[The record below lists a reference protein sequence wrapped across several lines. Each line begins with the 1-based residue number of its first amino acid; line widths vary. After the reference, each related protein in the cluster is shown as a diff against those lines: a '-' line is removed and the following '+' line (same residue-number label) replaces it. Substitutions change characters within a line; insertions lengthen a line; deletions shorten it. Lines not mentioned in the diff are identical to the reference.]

1 TYKEHDFVIT
11 TVTPTG
17 SDRVQQIFGNSVFH
31 LYLPYD
37 LSGAVKRFLKKIK
50 PDLAVVMETEIWPN
64 LFRFCKKR
72 NIPIVVAN
80 ARLSELSLKGYK
92 WVQSLATMAV
102 NNTKFVAAQTQTD
115 ADRMIR
121 LGCDADKIYVVG
133 SLKFDIIIEQDII
146 KKGQA
151 IHKHVAQNHLI
162 WIAASTHQEDELELL
177 EAYSYLKKK
186 HPSLLLIIV
195 PRHPERFQV
204 TTQACIQKGFNTQLR
219 SKCGLYDIDADVFIV
234 DTMGEMLEFYAAS
247 DIAFVGGSIAN
258 IGGHNVLEAAVFK
271 LPVFLLAQKLHIIEK
286 EISSK
291 INIINDLKVEQNT
304 LWLAT
309 GSGLFCLENN
319 TIKSFKFDKKGN
331 LLKINTLEID
341 HSGNKWL
348 GTYSGELIKF
358 NKGEIL
364 SSINFNKYLDNEN
377 TIITDI
383 AISKSEQEI
392 ILSTATGRILYY
404 NLLNGATGLIESPV
418 KNTMIYSINYGANK
432 NIWLCSADGFYT
444 KQAKGKWKKQQ
455 GLYLAYGIF
464 NQAGNYWAIGRSQNK
479 KALFML
485 YYKHESLSGAK
496 YVWKEFKLNKLPNQY
511 TRFYE
516 LVADDEYAWITSDS
530 GLIKYDVSTGNILL
544 IDKYHGIDLKKIRHI
559 AAQSN
564 GKLWMSTAGN
574 KLYKL
579 EKNNK

>member
-1 TYKEHDFVIT
+1 MNIDFKNRLYSIATFLLTPVVLFRLASRGIKAPAYFRRWKERFGIFPNPNFKQSILIHAVSVGEVNAAIPLIKALMETYKEHDFVIT

-64 LFRFCKKR
+64 LFRLCKKR
-72 NIPIVVAN
+72 DIPIVVAN

-271 LPVFLLAQKLHIIEK
+271 LPVLVGPNTHNFAEITQLLHDCGGSYLVNDSDDIIRHME
-286 EISSK
+286 
-291 INIINDLKVEQNT
+291 
-304 LWLAT
+304 
-309 GSGLFCLENN
+309 
-319 TIKSFKFDKKGN
+319 
-331 LLKINTLEID
+331 
-341 HSGNKWL
+341 
-348 GTYSGELIKF
+348 ELIK
-358 NKGEIL
+358 KPQQR
-364 SSINFNKYLDNEN
+364 K
-377 TIITDI
+377 
-383 AISKSEQEI
+383 KM
-392 ILSTATGRILYY
+392 
-404 NLLNGATGLIESPV
+404 GL
-418 KNTMIYSINYGANK
+418 A
-432 NIWLCSADGFYT
+432 A
-444 KQAKGKWKKQQ
+444 
-455 GLYLAYGIF
+455 
-464 NQAGNYWAIGRSQNK
+464 
-479 KALFML
+479 
-485 YYKHESLSGAK
+485 
-496 YVWKEFKLNKLPNQY
+496 FKLVEENRGAVALTMKL
-511 TRFYE
+511 
-516 LVADDEYAWITSDS
+516 
-530 GLIKYDVSTGNILL
+530 
-544 IDKYHGIDLKKIRHI
+544 I
-559 AAQSN
+559 ANAMEDAPLDQDMQN
-564 GKLWMSTAGN
+564 RRYVVPKQENVVL
-574 KLYKL
+574 
-579 EKNNK
+579 

>member
-1 TYKEHDFVIT
+1 MNIDFKNRLYSIATFLLTPVVLFRLASRGIKAPAYFRRWKERFGIFPNPNFKKSILIHAVSVGEVNAAIPLIKALMETYKEHDFVIT

-17 SDRVQQIFGNSVFH
+17 SDRVQQIFGNTVFH

-37 LSGAVKRFLKKIK
+37 LSGAVKRFLKKIN

-177 EAYSYLKKK
+177 DAYSYLKKK

-204 TTQACIQKGFNTQLR
+204 TAQACIQKGFNTQLR

-271 LPVFLLAQKLHIIEK
+271 LPVLVGPNTHNFAEITQLLHNCGGSYLVKDSKDIIRHME
-286 EISSK
+286 
-291 INIINDLKVEQNT
+291 
-304 LWLAT
+304 
-309 GSGLFCLENN
+309 
-319 TIKSFKFDKKGN
+319 
-331 LLKINTLEID
+331 
-341 HSGNKWL
+341 
-348 GTYSGELIKF
+348 ELIQNPQQRK
-358 NKGEIL
+358 
-364 SSINFNKYLDNEN
+364 
-377 TIITDI
+377 
-383 AISKSEQEI
+383 
-392 ILSTATGRILYY
+392 RM
-404 NLLNGATGLIESPV
+404 GL
-418 KNTMIYSINYGANK
+418 A
-432 NIWLCSADGFYT
+432 A
-444 KQAKGKWKKQQ
+444 
-455 GLYLAYGIF
+455 
-464 NQAGNYWAIGRSQNK
+464 
-479 KALFML
+479 
-485 YYKHESLSGAK
+485 
-496 YVWKEFKLNKLPNQY
+496 FKLVEENRGAVALTMKLIANAMQDIP
-511 TRFYE
+511 
-516 LVADDEYAWITSDS
+516 LDEDMQNRRYVSP
-530 GLIKYDVSTGNILL
+530 KRKDVS
-544 IDKYHGIDLKKIRHI
+544 
-559 AAQSN
+559 S
-564 GKLWMSTAGN
+564 
-574 KLYKL
+574 
-579 EKNNK
+579 

>member
-1 TYKEHDFVIT
+1 MNIDFKNRLYSIATFLLTPVVLFRLASRGIKAPAYFRRWKERFGIFPNPNFNKSILIHAVSVGEVNAAIPLIKALMETYKEHDFVIT

-133 SLKFDIIIEQDII
+133 SLKFDIIIENDII
-146 KKGQA
+146 NKGYE
-151 IHKHVAQNHLI
+151 IRKHVAQNHLI

-177 EAYSYLKKK
+177 EAYSFLKKK
-186 HPSLLLIIV
+186 YPKLLLIIV

-204 TTQACIQKGFNTQLR
+204 TTQACIHKGFNTQLR
-219 SKCGLYDIDADVFIV
+219 SVCGLYDIDADVFIV

-271 LPVFLLAQKLHIIEK
+271 LPVLVGPNTHNFAEITQLLHDCGGSRLVNNSQDIIKYME
-286 EISSK
+286 
-291 INIINDLKVEQNT
+291 
-304 LWLAT
+304 
-309 GSGLFCLENN
+309 
-319 TIKSFKFDKKGN
+319 
-331 LLKINTLEID
+331 
-341 HSGNKWL
+341 
-348 GTYSGELIKF
+348 ELIENPETCKRMGSAAF
-358 NKGEIL
+358 KLVEENRGAVKLTMKLIA
-364 SSINFNKYLDNEN
+364 NAMEN
-377 TIITDI
+377 TPLDEDMQ
-383 AISKSEQEI
+383 KRKYV
-392 ILSTATGRILYY
+392 L
-404 NLLNGATGLIESPV
+404 
-418 KNTMIYSINYGANK
+418 
-432 NIWLCSADGFYT
+432 
-444 KQAKGKWKKQQ
+444 
-455 GLYLAYGIF
+455 
-464 NQAGNYWAIGRSQNK
+464 SQNK
-479 KALFML
+479 AVN
-485 YYKHESLSGAK
+485 S
-496 YVWKEFKLNKLPNQY
+496 
-511 TRFYE
+511 
-516 LVADDEYAWITSDS
+516 
-530 GLIKYDVSTGNILL
+530 
-544 IDKYHGIDLKKIRHI
+544 
-559 AAQSN
+559 
-564 GKLWMSTAGN
+564 
-574 KLYKL
+574 
-579 EKNNK
+579 

>member
-1 TYKEHDFVIT
+1 MNIDFKNRLYSIATFLLTPVVLFRLASRGIKAPAYFRRWKERFGIFENPNFKKSILIHAVSVGEVNAAIPLIKALMETYKEHDFVIT

-17 SDRVQQIFGNSVFH
+17 SDRVQQIFGNTVFH

-37 LSGAVKRFLKKIK
+37 LSGAVKRFLKKIN

-146 KKGQA
+146 EKGQA
-151 IHKHVAQNHLI
+151 IHEHVAQNHLI

-204 TTQACIQKGFNTQLR
+204 TAQACIQKGFNTQLR

-271 LPVFLLAQKLHIIEK
+271 LPVLVGSNTHNFAEITQLLHDCGGSYLVKDSADIIRHME
-286 EISSK
+286 
-291 INIINDLKVEQNT
+291 
-304 LWLAT
+304 
-309 GSGLFCLENN
+309 
-319 TIKSFKFDKKGN
+319 
-331 LLKINTLEID
+331 
-341 HSGNKWL
+341 
-348 GTYSGELIKF
+348 ELIQNPQQRK
-358 NKGEIL
+358 
-364 SSINFNKYLDNEN
+364 
-377 TIITDI
+377 
-383 AISKSEQEI
+383 
-392 ILSTATGRILYY
+392 RM
-404 NLLNGATGLIESPV
+404 GL
-418 KNTMIYSINYGANK
+418 A
-432 NIWLCSADGFYT
+432 A
-444 KQAKGKWKKQQ
+444 
-455 GLYLAYGIF
+455 
-464 NQAGNYWAIGRSQNK
+464 
-479 KALFML
+479 
-485 YYKHESLSGAK
+485 
-496 YVWKEFKLNKLPNQY
+496 FKLVEENRGAVALTMKLIANAMQDIP
-511 TRFYE
+511 
-516 LVADDEYAWITSDS
+516 LDEDMQNRRY
-530 GLIKYDVSTGNILL
+530 VSPKRVGAS
-544 IDKYHGIDLKKIRHI
+544 K
-559 AAQSN
+559 
-564 GKLWMSTAGN
+564 
-574 KLYKL
+574 
-579 EKNNK
+579 

>member
-1 TYKEHDFVIT
+1 LNIDFKNRLYSIATFLLTPVVLFRLASRGIKAPAYFRRWKERFGVFPSPNFKKSILIHAVSVGEVNAAIPLIKALMETYKEHDFVIT

-37 LSGAVKRFLKKIK
+37 LSGAVKRFLRKIK

-133 SLKFDIIIEQDII
+133 SLKFDIIIEQDILE
-146 KKGQA
+146 KGQA

-177 EAYSYLKKK
+177 EAYTYLKKK

-204 TTQACIQKGFNTQLR
+204 TAQACIQKGFNTQLR
-219 SKCGLYDIDADVFIV
+219 SKCGLYDIDADIFIV

-271 LPVFLLAQKLHIIEK
+271 LPVLVGPNTHNFAEITQLLHNCGGSYLVKNSDDIIRHME
-286 EISSK
+286 
-291 INIINDLKVEQNT
+291 
-304 LWLAT
+304 
-309 GSGLFCLENN
+309 
-319 TIKSFKFDKKGN
+319 
-331 LLKINTLEID
+331 
-341 HSGNKWL
+341 
-348 GTYSGELIKF
+348 ELIQNPQQRKKMGLAALKLVEE
-358 NKGEIL
+358 NRGAVALTMKLIANAMENIP
-364 SSINFNKYLDNEN
+364 LDQDMQKRRYV
-377 TIITDI
+377 IT
-383 AISKSEQEI
+383 KREE
-392 ILSTATGRILYY
+392 
-404 NLLNGATGLIESPV
+404 LI
-418 KNTMIYSINYGANK
+418 
-432 NIWLCSADGFYT
+432 
-444 KQAKGKWKKQQ
+444 
-455 GLYLAYGIF
+455 
-464 NQAGNYWAIGRSQNK
+464 
-479 KALFML
+479 
-485 YYKHESLSGAK
+485 
-496 YVWKEFKLNKLPNQY
+496 
-511 TRFYE
+511 
-516 LVADDEYAWITSDS
+516 
-530 GLIKYDVSTGNILL
+530 
-544 IDKYHGIDLKKIRHI
+544 
-559 AAQSN
+559 
-564 GKLWMSTAGN
+564 
-574 KLYKL
+574 
-579 EKNNK
+579 

>member
-1 TYKEHDFVIT
+1 MNIDFKNRLYSIATFLLTPVVLFRLASRGIKAPAYFRRWKERFGVFPSPNFKKSILIHAVSVGEVNAAIPLIKALMETYKEHDFVIT

-37 LSGAVKRFLKKIK
+37 LSGAVKRFLRKIK

-133 SLKFDIIIEQDII
+133 SLKFDIIIEQDILE
-146 KKGQA
+146 KGQA

-177 EAYSYLKKK
+177 EAYTYLKKK

-204 TTQACIQKGFNTQLR
+204 TAQACIQKGFNTQLR
-219 SKCGLYDIDADVFIV
+219 SKCGLYDIDADIFIV

-271 LPVFLLAQKLHIIEK
+271 LPVLVGPNTHNFAEITQLLHNCGGSYLVKNSDDIIRHME
-286 EISSK
+286 
-291 INIINDLKVEQNT
+291 
-304 LWLAT
+304 
-309 GSGLFCLENN
+309 
-319 TIKSFKFDKKGN
+319 
-331 LLKINTLEID
+331 
-341 HSGNKWL
+341 
-348 GTYSGELIKF
+348 ELIQNPQQRKKMGLAALKLVEE
-358 NKGEIL
+358 NRGAVALTMKLIANAMENIP
-364 SSINFNKYLDNEN
+364 LDQDMQKRRYV
-377 TIITDI
+377 IT
-383 AISKSEQEI
+383 KREE
-392 ILSTATGRILYY
+392 
-404 NLLNGATGLIESPV
+404 LI
-418 KNTMIYSINYGANK
+418 
-432 NIWLCSADGFYT
+432 
-444 KQAKGKWKKQQ
+444 
-455 GLYLAYGIF
+455 
-464 NQAGNYWAIGRSQNK
+464 
-479 KALFML
+479 
-485 YYKHESLSGAK
+485 
-496 YVWKEFKLNKLPNQY
+496 
-511 TRFYE
+511 
-516 LVADDEYAWITSDS
+516 
-530 GLIKYDVSTGNILL
+530 
-544 IDKYHGIDLKKIRHI
+544 
-559 AAQSN
+559 
-564 GKLWMSTAGN
+564 
-574 KLYKL
+574 
-579 EKNNK
+579 

>member
-1 TYKEHDFVIT
+1 MNIDFKNRLYSIATFLLTPVVLFRLASRGIKAPAYFRRWKERFGIFPNPNFKKSILIHAVSVGEVNAAIPLIKALMETYKEHDFVIT

-72 NIPIVVAN
+72 DIPIVVAN

-177 EAYSYLKKK
+177 EAYTYLKKK

-271 LPVFLLAQKLHIIEK
+271 LPVLVGPNTHNFAEITQLLHNCGGSYLVNNAEDIIRHME
-286 EISSK
+286 
-291 INIINDLKVEQNT
+291 
-304 LWLAT
+304 
-309 GSGLFCLENN
+309 
-319 TIKSFKFDKKGN
+319 
-331 LLKINTLEID
+331 
-341 HSGNKWL
+341 
-348 GTYSGELIKF
+348 ELIQNPQQRK
-358 NKGEIL
+358 KM
-364 SSINFNKYLDNEN
+364 
-377 TIITDI
+377 
-383 AISKSEQEI
+383 
-392 ILSTATGRILYY
+392 GR
-404 NLLNGATGLIESPV
+404 A
-418 KNTMIYSINYGANK
+418 A
-432 NIWLCSADGFYT
+432 
-444 KQAKGKWKKQQ
+444 
-455 GLYLAYGIF
+455 
-464 NQAGNYWAIGRSQNK
+464 
-479 KALFML
+479 
-485 YYKHESLSGAK
+485 
-496 YVWKEFKLNKLPNQY
+496 FKLVEENRGAVALTMKLIANAMENAPLDQDMQNRRY
-511 TRFYE
+511 TLSKDR
-516 LVADDEYAWITSDS
+516 
-530 GLIKYDVSTGNILL
+530 KSTI
-544 IDKYHGIDLKKIRHI
+544 
-559 AAQSN
+559 
-564 GKLWMSTAGN
+564 
-574 KLYKL
+574 
-579 EKNNK
+579 